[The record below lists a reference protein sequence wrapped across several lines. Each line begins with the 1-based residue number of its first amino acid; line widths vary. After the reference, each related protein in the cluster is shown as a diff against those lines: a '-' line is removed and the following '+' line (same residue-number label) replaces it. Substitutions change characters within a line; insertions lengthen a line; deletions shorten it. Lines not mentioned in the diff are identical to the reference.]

1 MRKCGNCGEPGHNR
15 RTCPTASKKKE
26 TTIVE
31 EEVSTAE
38 VRCDSNWKPITT
50 KKKVMICRSC
60 GEKDDH
66 TAKNCPYKPDA
77 ADVELGPTIMEC
89 GHFTWWNDDGECSR
103 CNQRQKLKA
112 QSCEAPS

>member
-1 MRKCGNCGEPGHNR
+1 
-15 RTCPTASKKKE
+15 
-26 TTIVE
+26 
-31 EEVSTAE
+31 
-38 VRCDSNWKPITT
+38 
-50 KKKVMICRSC
+50 MICRSC

-77 ADVELGPTIMEC
+77 DDVELGPTFMEC